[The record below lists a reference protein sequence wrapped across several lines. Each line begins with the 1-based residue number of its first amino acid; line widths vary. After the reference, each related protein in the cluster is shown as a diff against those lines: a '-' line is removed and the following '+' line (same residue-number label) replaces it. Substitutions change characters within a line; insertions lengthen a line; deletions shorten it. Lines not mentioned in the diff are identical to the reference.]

1 MEEHKYLTKY
11 KKLNQQIH
19 FKDTEMR
26 LAQGNSAVG
35 LSFFFFFWPCHAAC
49 GILVPPPGIET
60 LPPILEARSLNYWTA
75 GEVPTV
81 YLFTFSAVKGY

>member
-1 MEEHKYLTKY
+1 MAEHKYLTKC
-11 KKLNQQIH
+11 KKLKQQIH

-35 LSFFFFFWPCHAAC
+35 LSFFFFLAMLAAC

>member
-1 MEEHKYLTKY
+1 MEEHKYLTKC
-11 KKLNQQIH
+11 KKLKQQIH

-35 LSFFFFFWPCHAAC
+35 LSFFFFWTCYAAC
-49 GILVPPPGIET
+49 GTLVPPPGIEP
-60 LPPILEARSLNYWTA
+60 LPPILEARSLNHWTT